1 VTELSI
7 DDKRRVH
14 AEQVAMLYGSARL
27 LVAFNLLNGAVL
39 ALVQSLVVPTTQALT
54 WYGILVLVTGSRYV
68 LVRCYRQAQSLAG
81 SAHLD
86 PVPWERRFTLGA
98 AFSGL
103 VWGAAA
109 VLLFPTGETDHQVFL
124 AFILAGMTAGA
135 AATLASRLPVFFAFA
150 LPVLLPLGLRFF
162 TEQGSIHLAM
172 GGMTLLFLVGMSL
185 AALRSGQTIRSAL
198 LFAYD
203 NDRLKRE
210 AEERDEAATALR
222 ASEARFR
229 DYAET
234 AADWFWELDDS
245 FRFSF
250 VSGRL
255 LDLAGLSRGC
265 VLGRRAEEVFASGE
279 QQVVA
284 WRGFETRLRDQPGE
298 HGFEFDWQR
307 PDGEPLTFRLVGRAI
322 LDAGA
327 DSGRYRGVGRDV
339 TDERRAARLVA
350 HQANHDVL
358 TGLVNRREFMRRL
371 EQALDSSRSTGA
383 DHALCYLDLDQFK
396 AVNDTVG
403 HAAGDE
409 LLRQVTSRLL
419 GRLRQRDTLSRL
431 GGDEFG
437 LLLESCPLERAERIA
452 EDLRSRLE
460 DFRFDWDSQHFRIGV
475 SIGIVPVDADDSAA
489 SVLARA
495 DRACYAAKRQG
506 RNRIFVQAA
515 LDQAAPPSNDDRV
528 RDGGASAT
536 GHDRHTLL
544 LQPIYRLDR
553 RGSRDLAGF
562 GLSLPSAATAGGER
576 PGSPHGGPAASPA
589 VRPGIDPVTLR
600 RALQAFAGLEEAP
613 PESFLLVPISNDAL
627 SDETLLEHLARLS
640 RELALKPSRICLM
653 ISEAIAAERLSQAK
667 HLAEGVRQLGSGFGI
682 EGFGGGIQAGAALMH
697 LPIRFVRLH
706 PALLDE
712 RGHGPLRSALLN
724 SARELASA
732 ASTRVIAGPVR
743 DHATLTELADM
754 GFDLCD
760 GPVLAAPYVFDLSG
774 TAATRIPLGGRGAG

>member
-1 VTELSI
+1 VTELSTE
-7 DDKRRVH
+7 DKRRVH
-14 AEQVAMLYGSARL
+14 AEQVAMLYGSAGL
-27 LVAFNLLNGAVL
+27 LVVFNLVNGAVL
-39 ALVQSLVVPTTQALT
+39 ALVQSLVVPTIQSIT
-54 WYGILVLVTGSRYV
+54 WYGALVLVTGLRYV
-68 LVRCYRQAQSLAG
+68 LVRCYRQTQSLAG
-81 SAHLD
+81 SASLN
-86 PVPWERRFTLGA
+86 PQLWERRFALGVGL
-98 AFSGL
+98 SGV
-103 VWGAAA
+103 VWGATA
-109 VLLFPTGETDHQVFL
+109 VVLFPTGETGHQVFL

-135 AATLASRLPVFFAFA
+135 AATLASRLAMFFAFA
-150 LPVLLPLGLRFF
+150 VPVLPPLALRFF
-162 TEQGSIHLAM
+162 TEQGSLHMAM
-172 GGMTLLFLVGMSL
+172 GTMTLLFLVGMSL
-185 AALRSGQTIRSAL
+185 AARGSSQTIRSAL
-198 LFAYD
+198 VFAYD

-210 AEERDEAATALR
+210 AEERKQAESALR

-265 VLGRRAEEVFASGE
+265 VLGRRAEEVFAQGE
-279 QQVVA
+279 QQVAA

-307 PDGEPLTFRLVGRAI
+307 PDGEPMTFRLVGRAI
-322 LDAGA
+322 SDAGTA
-327 DSGRYRGVGRDV
+327 SGRYRGVGRDV
-339 TDERRAARLVA
+339 TDERRAARLIA

-371 EQALDSSRSTGA
+371 EQALDSSSSSGA
-383 DHALCYLDLDQFK
+383 AHAFCYLDLDRFK

-460 DFRFDWDSQHFRIGV
+460 DFRFDWDSQQFGIGV

-495 DRACYAAKRQG
+495 DRACYAAKRRG
-506 RNRIFVQAA
+506 RNRIVVQHAHDEA
-515 LDQAAPPSNDDRV
+515 VRPAVADCDRES
-528 RDGGASAT
+528 GASVA
-536 GHDRHTLL
+536 GHDRRTLL
-544 LQPIYRLDR
+544 LHPIYRIDP

-562 GLSLPSAATAGGER
+562 GLRLPLSGTADAGRTDSPSDGSAASSGNVA
-576 PGSPHGGPAASPA
+576 
-589 VRPGIDPVTLR
+589 GIDPVTLR
-600 RALQAFAGLEEAP
+600 RALRAFAGFETAP
-613 PESFLLVPISNDAL
+613 AESFLLVPISDRAL
-627 SDETLLEHLARLS
+627 SDETLLEHLARQL
-640 RELALKPSRICLM
+640 RELGLKPSRICLM
-653 ISEAIAAERLSQAK
+653 ISERLAAERLSQAK
-667 HLAEGVRQLGSGFGI
+667 HLAEGVRQLGCGFGI
-682 EGFGGGIQAGAALMH
+682 EDFGGGVQAGAALMH

-706 PALLDE
+706 PALLEE

-732 ASTRVIAGPVR
+732 AGAQVIAGLVHE
-743 DHATLTELADM
+743 HATLTELADM

-760 GPVLAAPYVFDLSG
+760 GPALAGSQAFDLSATAG
-774 TAATRIPLGGRGAG
+774 TGSPRGAG